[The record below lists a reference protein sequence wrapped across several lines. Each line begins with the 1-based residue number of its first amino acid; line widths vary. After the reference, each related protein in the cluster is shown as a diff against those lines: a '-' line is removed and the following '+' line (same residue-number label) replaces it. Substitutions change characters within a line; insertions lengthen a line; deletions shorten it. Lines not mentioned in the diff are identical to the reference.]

1 MDALNLKRGAAALLS
16 GTVFGFGLALAQMTD
31 PNKVLGFL
39 DLAGDWDP
47 SLMLV
52 LGGAVGTATLAFRQL
67 LRRARPALD
76 DHFHISAKLR
86 IDAPL
91 LAGAALFGVGW
102 GLGGYCPGPAISS
115 LGFGNAEAFWFV
127 PAMLV
132 GAGVQRWQAQRAL
145 RQAVG
150 LSPGPGPGAARG

>member
-1 MDALNLKRGAAALLS
+1 MAGIQFQRAAAALLS

-52 LGGAVGTATLAFRQL
+52 LAGAVGTAALAFRRV
-67 LRRARPALD
+67 LRRSGPLLD
-76 DHFHISAKLR
+76 DHFHISPKR
-86 IDAPL
+86 RVDAPL
-91 LAGAALFGVGW
+91 LIGAALFGLGW

-115 LGFGNAEAFWFV
+115 LGFGNAEALWFV
-127 PAMLV
+127 PAMLL
-132 GAGVQRWQAQRAL
+132 GAGVQRWQARRGQR
-145 RQAVG
+145 
-150 LSPGPGPGAARG
+150 

>member
-1 MDALNLKRGAAALLS
+1 MATINFQRSWVSLLS

-39 DLAGDWDP
+39 DVAGDWDP

-52 LGGAVGTATLAFRQL
+52 LGDAVGTAALAFRHV
-67 LRRARPALD
+67 LRRAAPALD
-76 DHFHISAKLR
+76 NHFHISHKVQ

-91 LAGAALFGVGW
+91 LVGATLFGVGW

-115 LGFGNAEAFWFV
+115 LGFGNAEALWFV
-127 PAMLV
+127 PAMLL
-132 GAGVQRWQAQRAL
+132 GAGLQRWQARL
-145 RQAVG
+145 AVRRTTA
-150 LSPGPGPGAARG
+150 SANASA

>member
-1 MDALNLKRGAAALLS
+1 MATLNLKRSLVSLLS

-39 DLAGDWDP
+39 DVAGDWDP

-52 LGGAVGTATLAFRQL
+52 LGGAVVTAAVAFRQV
-67 LRRARPALD
+67 LRRPVPALD
-76 DHFHISAKLR
+76 DHFHISHKLR

-91 LAGAALFGVGW
+91 LIGAAVFGMGW

-115 LGFGNAEAFWFV
+115 LGFGNAEALWFV
-127 PAMLV
+127 PAMLA
-132 GAGVQRWQAQRAL
+132 GAGLQRWQARHALGRAV
-145 RQAVG
+145 QAANV
-150 LSPGPGPGAARG
+150 SA

>member
-1 MDALNLKRGAAALLS
+1 MSPLNLKRAAAALLS
-16 GTVFGFGLALAQMTD
+16 GTVFGFGLALAQMTN

-52 LGGAVGTATLAFRQL
+52 LGGAVGTAALAFRPL

-76 DHFHISAKLR
+76 DHFHISHKVR

-91 LAGAALFGVGW
+91 LVGAALFGVGW

-132 GAGVQRWQAQRAL
+132 GAGMQRWQARLAVMRVTQLARAP
-145 RQAVG
+145 R
-150 LSPGPGPGAARG
+150 

>member
-1 MDALNLKRGAAALLS
+1 MACVHLKRALVSLLS
-16 GTVFGFGLALAQMTD
+16 GTVFGYGLALAQMTD
-31 PNKVLGFL
+31 PLKVLGFL

-52 LGGAVGTATLAFRQL
+52 LGGAVGTAALAFSL
-67 LRRARPALD
+67 VLRRGKPAWD
-76 DHFHISAKLR
+76 DHFHISHKVA

-91 LAGAALFGVGW
+91 LVGAAVFGVGW

-115 LGFGNAEAFWFV
+115 LGFGNAEAYWFV

-132 GAGVQRWQAQRAL
+132 GAGLQRWRA
-145 RQAVG
+145 R
-150 LSPGPGPGAARG
+150 R